1 MISQGAVLDIA
12 RDAIYTILITSAP
25 LLLVSLVS
33 DGYIHSGA
41 DTYVC
46 SKDYCGICCNDP
58 LRLLD
63 VK

>member
-12 RDAIYTILITSAP
+12 RDASGFSGGWSDYQYF
-25 LLLVSLVS
+25 S

>member
-1 MISQGAVLDIA
+1 MISQGAVLDNVGTA
-12 RDAIYTILITSAP
+12 ASGFSGGWSDYQYF
-25 LLLVSLVS
+25 S

>member
-1 MISQGAVLDIA
+1 MIG
-12 RDAIYTILITSAP
+12 YSA
-25 LLLVSLVS
+25 SGFSGGWSDYQYFS